1 MIIASVMAVIVLT
14 LLSATKA
21 YANDLLIYYSANESS
36 QYSNLKSHYE
46 SLGFTVT
53 GSTSTSV
60 SSNDVSG
67 KELVIDIAGTSNCGS
82 TCRSVYDTYV
92 SGGGKLI
99 IAAPYGA
106 TNRIGSIESLIEN
119 KMSVGSYSMYGG
131 CSTCYTSYAQG
142 DYASSTSSENTLPR
156 SDYLFSGT
164 GGTVMA
170 SNTSGA
176 TTAWHSWYKWDYG
189 SNGGSVMVT
198 FGYGQFLST
207 DTYTNN
213 MDTFLTAVATE
224 EGLYSSTPTYTSS
237 ISSAQSAQI
246 TAARN
251 VTHSGNGIYINQAG
265 DNNVLDIY
273 QGGDDNLIA
282 GGGTTTNSIVDATIN
297 GDNNNTKVYQKGDN
311 NVTLFDIAGDN
322 NDVDIDQGGYSLG
335 GSNGNR
341 IEFDINGNSNTLAAT
356 QNHND
361 TAGTN
366 GHYLSVDIDGNSN
379 YVSSSQLNDNDK
391 KAFISVQ
398 GSSNTIDVYQWGS
411 GSHYTEIAVGSNQTV
426 TVDQDGSG
434 SHNASIDMSGNASTL
449 DLTQDGSTGQTY
461 SLTQICN
468 TTGGCGTTTVVQ
480 N

>member
-1 MIIASVMAVIVLT
+1 MRLL
-14 LLSATKA
+14 LLSLISLLFCSTAW
-21 YANDLLIYYSANESS
+21 ANDLFIYYSSNESS

-106 TNRIGSIESLIEN
+106 TNRISNIESLIEN

-224 EGLYSSTPTYTSS
+224 EGLYGSTPTYTSS
-237 ISSAQSAQI
+237 ISSAQTTQMNN
-246 TAARN
+246 ARGVTHDGNGVYIDQVGNNNTIN
-251 VTHSGNGIYINQAG
+251 VTQDGN
-265 DNNVLDIY
+265 
-273 QGGDDNLIA
+273 DNLIA
-282 GGGTTTNSIVDATIN
+282 GPTTTTNSIVDANIT
-297 GDNNNTKVYQKGDN
+297 GNNNTTTMTQRGDN
-311 NVTLFDIAGDN
+311 NVILFDVTGDYN
-322 NDVDIDQGGYSLG
+322 STTVNQGGAAG
-335 GSNGNR
+335 ADDNR
-341 IEFDINGNSNTLAAT
+341 ILMDINGDHNTVSST
-356 QNHND
+356 QTHNN
-361 TAGTN
+361 GIGNN
-366 GHYLSVDIDGNSN
+366 GHFLSLDIDGNYN
-379 YVSSSQLNDNDK
+379 NILTSQTNDGDK
-391 KAFISVQ
+391 KAFISAQ
-398 GSSNTIDVYQWGS
+398 GNSNDIDLYQQGS
-411 GSHYTEIAVGSNQTV
+411 GSHYVEIDVGSNQTV
-426 TVDQDGSG
+426 DVTQDGSG
-434 SHNASIDMSGNASTL
+434 NHNASISMTGYSATL
-449 DLTQDGSTGQTY
+449 DLTQNSSTGQTY
-461 SLTQICN
+461 SINQNCLTS
-468 TTGGCGTTTVVQ
+468 TGCGTTTVTQ
-480 N
+480 Q

>member
-21 YANDLLIYYSANESS
+21 YANDLLIYYSSNESS

-106 TNRIGSIESLIEN
+106 TNRISNIESLIEN

-224 EGLYSSTPTYTSS
+224 EGLYSSSS
-237 ISSAQSAQI
+237 SGSSATPVYSSGI
-246 TAARN
+246 TAAQSTKRTSKLNDTASHGMEAHVN
-251 VTHSGNGIYINQAG
+251 VTGNS
-265 DNNVLDIY
+265 NVIDIDQHDAEHY
-273 QGGDDNLIA
+273 LELTIIG
-282 GGGTTTNSIVDATIN
+282 NS
-297 GDNNNTKVYQKGDN
+297 NT
-311 NVTLFDIAGDN
+311 
-322 NDVDIDQGGYSLG
+322 VDIDQDDSSGVATHFG
-335 GSNGNR
+335 
-341 IEFDINGNSNTLAAT
+341 DVVVDGNSNTLDLLQT
-356 QNHND
+356 GSGSK
-361 TAGTN
+361 TAFID
-366 GHYLSVDIDGNSN
+366 VDGN
-379 YVSSSQLNDNDK
+379 
-391 KAFISVQ
+391 
-398 GSSNTIDVYQWGS
+398 SNTIDVIQKDSGQHYLQLDLIGDGHNANIIQEGS
-411 GSHYTEIAVGSNQTV
+411 GNHSATVELNNGGGAWDFDLNQKGT
-426 TVDQDGSG
+426 TDKE
-434 SHNASIDMSGNASTL
+434 
-449 DLTQDGSTGQTY
+449 Y
-461 SLTQICN
+461 SLPHSMSD
-468 TTGGCGTTTVVQ
+468 GTTTSGTCYVAAGCTLNIIQ
-480 N
+480 ND